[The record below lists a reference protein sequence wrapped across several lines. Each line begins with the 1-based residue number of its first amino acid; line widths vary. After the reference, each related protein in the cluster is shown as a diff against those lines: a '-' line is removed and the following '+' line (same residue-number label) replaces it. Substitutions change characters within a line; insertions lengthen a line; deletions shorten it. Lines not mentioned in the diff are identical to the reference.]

1 MTQPFRLAF
10 LGVDNPHGA
19 GWRDLLLNFGDEVL
33 LTAIMPGFGGATAS
47 LEERYARLPR
57 FDTVEALLAGAEF
70 DGAVV
75 ALPNNEGPQAV
86 AQLAR
91 AGKHVLAEKPVCG
104 SAADA
109 RQIVEA
115 VGDSNVAFQAGYM
128 WRYDEG
134 AARLREMIV
143 DGRFGKLISLE
154 MLFVT
159 SDVNRRGPAHYLFQ
173 REASTGGFFNWLG
186 CHQLDLLFYVTRQK
200 VVGVT
205 GRTGVFGGVPVEVED
220 GGVAILDLEG
230 GGIATFLGG
239 YWLPRW
245 AGESEWRIRGTERW
259 VRWEPGRRGTSG
271 VFEIHGPQPQWYAME
286 ETFTMPPDDVPGYVV
301 PGYGGKRGV
310 ALVRDW
316 LDAASDSGRPCRN
329 TPQSVADTL
338 ELIDTIYRS
347 SAEGRRIECS
357 IGAS

>member
-1 MTQPFRLAF
+1 MTSPFRLAF
-10 LGVDNPHGA
+10 LGIDNPHGA
-19 GWRDLLLNFGDEVL
+19 GWRDLLLNFGDEVQ

-47 LEERYARLPR
+47 LEERHAHLPR
-57 FDTVEALLAGAEF
+57 FESVDALLAGAEF

-86 AQLAR
+86 AKLAR

-109 RQIVEA
+109 RQIVDA
-115 VGDSNVAFQAGYM
+115 VRESSVAFQAGYM

-134 AARLREMIV
+134 ATRLREMLA

-159 SDVNRRGPAHYLFQ
+159 SDVNRRGPSHYLFN
-173 REASTGGFFNWLG
+173 REASTGGFLNWLG

-205 GRTGVFGGVPVEVED
+205 ARTGVFGGVPVEVED
-220 GGVAILDLEG
+220 GGVAILDLDG

-259 VRWEPGRRGTSG
+259 VRWEPGRRGTNG

-286 ETFTMPPDDVPGYVV
+286 ETFTMPPDEV

-310 ALVRDW
+310 ALVCDW
-316 LDAASDSGRPCRN
+316 LDAAREGGRACRN
-329 TPQSVADTL
+329 TPQSICDTL

-357 IGAS
+357 IGA